1 VRLPGAAARRPGE
14 LSGGQEQR
22 VSLARAL
29 VLQPQVLLLDEP
41 FSALDASLR
50 GEVRDLVAE
59 LQRSAGVTTLFVT
72 HDQEEA
78 TVLADRVAL
87 MLDGRLQQVGAPRDF
102 YERPASVAVARFFG
116 TANAFP
122 GVVRSGC
129 WRGPLGEVPV
139 AAADGPGT
147 LLLRQESV
155 RLVGPDHPGTDAV
168 VTRTTYTGT
177 GVRVWV
183 DAGGTQVALV
193 VDPGARLAVG
203 GRVRLHLPPESCT
216 VVPS

>member
-1 VRLPGAAARRPGE
+1 
-14 LSGGQEQR
+14 
-22 VSLARAL
+22 
-29 VLQPQVLLLDEP
+29 
-41 FSALDASLR
+41 LR

-122 GVVRSGC
+122 GWCAPGAGGVAG
-129 WRGPLGEVPV
+129 RGPRRRGRRPR
-139 AAADGPGT
+139 T
-147 LLLRQESV
+147 LLLRQEAV
-155 RLVGPDHPGTDAV
+155 RLVGPEHPGTDAV
-168 VTRTTYTGT
+168 VLRTTYTGT
-177 GVRVWV
+177 GVRAWA
-183 DAGGTQVALV
+183 DAGGTEVALV
-193 VDPGARLAVG
+193 AEPTARLAAG
-203 GRVRLHLPPESCT
+203 DRVRLHLPPDRCS